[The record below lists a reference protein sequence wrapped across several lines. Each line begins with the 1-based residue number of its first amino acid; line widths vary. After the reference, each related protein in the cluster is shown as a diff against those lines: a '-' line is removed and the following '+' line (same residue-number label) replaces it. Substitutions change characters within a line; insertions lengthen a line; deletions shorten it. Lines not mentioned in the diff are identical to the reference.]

1 MKNKASPTKA
11 RGLGSSAMSYP
22 CDIENLDK
30 ARAYLRRP
38 LPGMRL
44 IEISK
49 ALVALNESDPCRG
62 MGYPDVLKLRS
73 YITLFANVDSADPI
87 FQEVID

>member
-1 MKNKASPTKA
+1 
-11 RGLGSSAMSYP
+11 
-22 CDIENLDK
+22 
-30 ARAYLRRP
+30 
-38 LPGMRL
+38 MRL

-73 YITLFANVDSADPI
+73 YITLFANVDSANPV